1 MSTEENK
8 ILVHRFNDE
17 YINAGNLAAAD
28 ELVAIDIVDHTG
40 PPGLKHGRE
49 SHKKVVALFHTA
61 FPDVRWTL
69 EDVIAEGDKVAVRL
83 TMRGTHQ
90 GEFFGIPPTGK
101 QVTVSGIHI
110 VRIANG
116 RIAEHWGTNDDLGF
130 LRQLGVL
137 PLIEADQ

>member
-28 ELVAIDIVDHTG
+28 ELVAVDIVDHTS
-40 PPGLKHGRE
+40 PPGLTHGRE